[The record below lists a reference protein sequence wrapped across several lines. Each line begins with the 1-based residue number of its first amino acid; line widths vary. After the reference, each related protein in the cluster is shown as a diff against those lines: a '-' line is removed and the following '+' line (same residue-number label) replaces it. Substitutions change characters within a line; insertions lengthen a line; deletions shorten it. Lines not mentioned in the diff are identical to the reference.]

1 MTYKRDVLKWG
12 KKVTSKMGIQEGCPK
27 VMYRSDAKKWCLK
40 LTSKSVIQTKDKKN
54 NVQKWHSKGTA
65 KSGVKK

>member
-27 VMYRSDAKKWCLK
+27 VMYRSDAKK
-40 LTSKSVIQTKDKKN
+40 
-54 NVQKWHSKGTA
+54 
-65 KSGVKK
+65 